1 MEDKT
6 TGIVPKPIDLKT
18 DKSDDSILEEARK
31 RADAAYLYHE
41 DNMNRAETDV
51 DFIFG
56 EQYTEDELSEREAE
70 NRLNLKFNKLPQFV
84 NKVIGAQRSSVD
96 SIKVTTTGASIG
108 HKEPT
113 MRTGSGKEISVTSA
127 ISDIIRDI
135 EYQSNAIS
143 WYKMAFKHAVEGG
156 FGYLRV
162 LTQYQDDGF
171 DLDIKIKGIRD
182 RWSVLID
189 PKAMEPDRSDMN
201 YCFISERI
209 SHAEFDKRYPGK
221 SVSAISI
228 QIKDASNTFWG
239 DEDTITITEYFRR
252 EAYKKDIVLLSNG
265 ETHDLKDIEE
275 ELEELALKS
284 ITIVK
289 QRKATAYKVI
299 WCKINAYEILEKEI
313 EFPTSTIPIVPVL
326 GRETDF
332 RTKKETKGLIFDARD
347 AQKSLNI
354 MRSAAIER
362 IDSSPLSPWVATD
375 KAIEGHEQMWAAANT
390 TKFATLVYKKGEER
404 PQRDMGAT
412 MPTAELQMA
421 SAFDEDMKGSI
432 GMFNASIGQASNAVS
447 GKGIKAQ
454 QAESDVGTYEFLD
467 NYKMAIRRIGLL
479 TAELVPKVHDTERIV
494 RLRNIDGTTDTLEVN
509 KEVRNDE
516 SGEMEVINDLNYGK
530 FSVII
535 TSGVSYDTKREENAD
550 KILQLMQVNPQV
562 AQVGADLLVKNL
574 DFEDAGALA
583 DRLLKMVPVNLLS
596 PEKRE
601 EVEKDQPEQQPS
613 PEQMTAQSEMES
625 KQIELQMK
633 QDDNAARVEV
643 EKTRL
648 LIAQTNLEIRR
659 LELENAAA
667 EDGRNII
674 KSENDRRDKVVD
686 KIIKEDNSA
695 KESQS

>member
-1 MEDKT
+1 
-6 TGIVPKPIDLKT
+6 
-18 DKSDDSILEEARK
+18 
-31 RADAAYLYHE
+31 
-41 DNMNRAETDV
+41 
-51 DFIFG
+51 
-56 EQYTEDELSEREAE
+56 
-70 NRLNLKFNKLPQFV
+70 
-84 NKVIGAQRSSVD
+84 
-96 SIKVTTTGASIG
+96 
-108 HKEPT
+108 
-113 MRTGSGKEISVTSA
+113 
-127 ISDIIRDI
+127 
-135 EYQSNAIS
+135 
-143 WYKMAFKHAVEGG
+143 
-156 FGYLRV
+156 
-162 LTQYQDDGF
+162 
-171 DLDIKIKGIRD
+171 
-182 RWSVLID
+182 
-189 PKAMEPDRSDMN
+189 
-201 YCFISERI
+201 
-209 SHAEFDKRYPGK
+209 
-221 SVSAISI
+221 
-228 QIKDASNTFWG
+228 
-239 DEDTITITEYFRR
+239 
-252 EAYKKDIVLLSNG
+252 
-265 ETHDLKDIEE
+265 
-275 ELEELALKS
+275 
-284 ITIVK
+284 
-289 QRKATAYKVI
+289 
-299 WCKINAYEILEKEI
+299 
-313 EFPTSTIPIVPVL
+313 
-326 GRETDF
+326 
-332 RTKKETKGLIFDARD
+332 
-347 AQKSLNI
+347 
-354 MRSAAIER
+354 
-362 IDSSPLSPWVATD
+362 
-375 KAIEGHEQMWAAANT
+375 MWAAANT